1 MIAWAPSTGEARWG
15 IYPITACDQ
24 WRPTGS
30 NDSFYCNKTLDQMI
44 DKAVAST
51 NLKERDG
58 YLRKAQEILVKDPSA
73 IYLLATKETV
83 GMSLKVHDIINSP
96 LELVYADKDTWKEK

>member
-15 IYPITACDQ
+15 IYPISACDQ

-44 DKAVAST
+44 DKAVASVSPQGAGRLPAKGSGKSWSRT
-51 NLKERDG
+51 PPL
-58 YLRKAQEILVKDPSA
+58 STC
-73 IYLLATKETV
+73 LATKETV
-83 GMSLKVHDIINSP
+83 GVPEGPRHHQLA